1 MDKIYN
7 FVEKY
12 YEDIINDIKKVA
24 LVASPPFAEGKRI
37 MYLKQY
43 VKMIGYRTIEIDN
56 EGNLRVMLK
65 GKSSGLLVF
74 SAHVDTVFPKGT
86 RLEIKESEQCIWCPG
101 ICDNSTGV
109 VAALY
114 LMRYIK
120 ENNIIPK
127 TDVMFLFN
135 VGEEGLGNLRGIRYF
150 FDNIEQDRIIAHICI
165 EGHTIGRLTRKVVGS
180 YRSKVMVMGQGG
192 HSYRDFGNTNAI
204 VVAAELIGRFAAIKL
219 SKEPKTTLNIGT
231 IRGGECVNAIPAQA
245 EFSVEIRSPD
255 PRGLASVKK
264 SCDDI
269 IASMTGEG
277 CKIESE
283 VMGERP
289 CGEMKE
295 KWLISK
301 IQKVHKL
308 LDIKTIDDAGS
319 TDSNYPIS
327 LGLVSVTIG
336 VTEGKRTHSVDEY
349 LLKGPVRKGV
359 EQVIRVFSEL
369 SLK

>member
-1 MDKIYN
+1 MDNVQN

-12 YEDIINDIKKVA
+12 YEDIIDDIKKVT

-37 MYLKQY
+37 MYLNEY
-43 VKMIGYRTIEIDN
+43 VKNLGYKATEIDR

-65 GKSSGLLVF
+65 GESSGLQVF
-74 SAHVDTVFPKGT
+74 SAHVDTVFPEGT
-86 RLEIKESEQCIWCPG
+86 KLEIKESKQSIGCPG

-150 FDNIEQDRIIAHICI
+150 FDTIEQERIIAHICI

-180 YRSKVMVMGQGG
+180 YRSKVMVMGEGG
-192 HSYRDFGNTNAI
+192 HSWRDFGNTNAI
-204 VVAAELIGRFAAIKL
+204 VVAAEMIRRFAAIKL

-255 PRGLASVKK
+255 PRALASVKK
-264 SCDDI
+264 SCDSI
-269 IASMTGEG
+269 VSSMRKDGY
-277 CKIESE
+277 KIESE

-289 CGEMKE
+289 CGEMNE
-295 KWLISK
+295 KWLVGK

-308 LDIKTIDDAGS
+308 LDIKTIDDVGS

-327 LGLVSVTIG
+327 LGLASVTIG
-336 VTEGKRTHSVDEY
+336 VTEGKNTHSVDEY
-349 LLKGPVRKGV
+349 LLKGHIRKGV
-359 EQVIRVFSEL
+359 EQVIHIFNEF
-369 SLK
+369 